1 MRTASPTATFVSL
14 VTALALVLALLA
26 AAPPPAANATAAASL
41 RPTAV
46 DPALASELLSSGGT
60 PLGGTAIAVVSAHG
74 PSGLAA
80 IEAAGVTGARL
91 EALSMLLV

>member
-1 MRTASPTATFVSL
+1 MRTASPTTATIVSL

-26 AAPPPAANATAAASL
+26 APPPAANATTSTASP
-41 RPTAV
+41 RPTVV

-60 PLGGTAIAVVSAHG
+60 PLGTRATAIVSAHG

-80 IEAAGVTGARL
+80 IEAAG
-91 EALSMLLV
+91 